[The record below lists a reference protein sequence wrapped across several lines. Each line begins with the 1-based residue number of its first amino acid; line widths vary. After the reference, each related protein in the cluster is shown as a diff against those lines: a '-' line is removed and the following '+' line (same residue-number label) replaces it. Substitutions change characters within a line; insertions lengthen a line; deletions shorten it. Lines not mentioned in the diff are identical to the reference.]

1 MKNAKRLRYVF
12 LPHNKKPEVGRDI
25 DGREGLLDVLALE
38 VRDKEL
44 VPDFRALFHLSGM
57 RLKIGQSCTDK
68 VKIFRQR
75 FLSAGFAAEIASVR
89 QLLSLKHIDGC
100 SADCTGIHHSCFL
113 LDSV

>member
-1 MKNAKRLRYVF
+1 LKNAKRLRYVF
-12 LPHNKKPEVGRDI
+12 LPYNKKPEVGRDI
-25 DGREGLLDVLALE
+25 DGREGLFDALALE

-57 RLKIGQSCTDK
+57 RLKRGQSCTDK

-75 FLSAGFAAEIASVR
+75 FLSAGFAAEIVSVR

-100 SADCTGIHHSCFL
+100 SADCTGIRHSCFL
-113 LDSV
+113 FDSV

>member
-1 MKNAKRLRYVF
+1 MKNAKRLGYVF
-12 LPHNKKPEVGRDI
+12 LPHNKKPAVGRDI
-25 DGREGLLDVLALE
+25 DGREGLFDALALE

-57 RLKIGQSCTDK
+57 RLKRGQSCTDK

-75 FLSAGFAAEIASVR
+75 LLSAGFAAEIVSVR

-100 SADCTGIHHSCFL
+100 SADCTGIRHSCFL
-113 LDSV
+113 FDSV

>member
-1 MKNAKRLRYVF
+1 MKNVKRLGYAF

-25 DGREGLLDVLALE
+25 DGREGLFDALALE

-57 RLKIGQSCTDK
+57 CLKRGQSCTDK

-75 FLSAGFAAEIASVR
+75 FLSAGFAAEIVSVR

-100 SADCTGIHHSCFL
+100 RRLHRYSP
-113 LDSV
+113 

>member
-1 MKNAKRLRYVF
+1 MKNVKRLGYAF

-25 DGREGLLDVLALE
+25 DGREGLFDALE

-44 VPDFRALFHLSGM
+44 VSDFRALFHLSGM
-57 RLKIGQSCTDK
+57 CLKRGQSCTDK

-75 FLSAGFAAEIASVR
+75 FLSAGFAAEIVSVR

-100 SADCTGIHHSCFL
+100 RRLHRYSP
-113 LDSV
+113 